1 MRCFFY
7 IMFSASLLLLFSCG
21 KGGGDPVAKEAGEW
35 QQILQEGGNPAE
47 AHFQLAALYRNDTGK
62 APLVIWHLQGFLE
75 NCAQDDPRI
84 PEARLLLEHLE
95 KKYYAELQSRFERSS
110 MSDKDLRIRLL
121 EENSQQLR
129 QWITRLN
136 RENFA
141 LRDLLLEKERGS
153 ALRPAPV
160 QTPVKTA
167 PPSPKIQ
174 SRVHQV
180 SAGDT
185 LSKIAQLYYG
195 AGGPA
200 QVRIILLANP
210 TLEKNP
216 NQLKIGDKIIIP
228 PAQD

>member
-1 MRCFFY
+1 MRCIFY
-7 IMFSASLLLLFSCG
+7 MMFSASLLLLFSCG
-21 KGGGDPVAKEAGEW
+21 DGSGNPTAKAASEW
-35 QQILQEGGNPAE
+35 QRALLEENNPAE
-47 AHFQLAALYRNDTGK
+47 AHFQLATLYRNDTGK
-62 APLVIWHLQGFLE
+62 APLVIWHLHGFLE
-75 NCAQDDPRI
+75 NGAQDDPRI

-110 MSDKDLRIRLL
+110 MSDKDLKIRLL

-153 ALRPAPV
+153 ALRPVPV
-160 QTPVKTA
+160 QTPVKRAA
-167 PPSPKIQ
+167 PPS
-174 SRVHQV
+174 
-180 SAGDT
+180 GN
-185 LSKIAQLYYG
+185 KIACASGDCRGHPEQNRSAVLWRW
-195 AGGPA
+195 GPA

-228 PAQD
+228 PEQH

>member
-1 MRCFFY
+1 MRRIIY
-7 IMFSASLLLLFSCG
+7 MILSASLLLLLSCREE
-21 KGGGDPVAKEAGEW
+21 GGNPAAKAANEW
-35 QQILQEGGNPAE
+35 QRALLEGKNPAE
-47 AHFQLAALYRNDTGK
+47 AHFQLAELYRNEAGK
-62 APLVIWHLQGFLE
+62 MPLAIWHLHEFLE
-75 NCAQDDPRI
+75 NCEQDDPRI

-141 LRDLLLEKERGS
+141 LRDLLLEKERGT
-153 ALRPAPV
+153 ALRPSPPPV
-160 QTPVKTA
+160 Q
-167 PPSPKIQ
+167 PPPPKVQ

-180 SAGDT
+180 TTGDT
-185 LSKIAQLYYG
+185 LSKIAQQYYG

-200 QVRIILLANP
+200 QVRMILLANP
-210 TLEKNP
+210 ALEKNP
-216 NQLKIGDKIIIP
+216 NQLKVGDKIIITP
-228 PAQD
+228 PQE

>member
-1 MRCFFY
+1 MRCIFY
-7 IMFSASLLLLFSCG
+7 MIFSASLLLLLSCG
-21 KGGGDPVAKEAGEW
+21 DGSGSPTAKAASEW
-35 QQILQEGGNPAE
+35 QRALLQENNPAE
-47 AHFQLAALYRNDTGK
+47 AHFQLANLYRNDAEK
-62 APLVIWHLQGFLE
+62 MPLVLWHLQAFLE

-95 KKYYAELQSRFERSS
+95 KKYYVLLQTRFERSS
-110 MSDKDLRIRLL
+110 MTDKDMKIRLL

-141 LRDLLLEKERGS
+141 LRDLLLEKERGG
-153 ALRPAPV
+153 ALRPAPA
-160 QTPVKTA
+160 PVKTPA
-167 PPSPKIQ
+167 ASQEIK

-200 QVRIILLANP
+200 QVRTILLANP

-228 PAQD
+228 PIQD

>member
-1 MRCFFY
+1 MRFIVY
-7 IMFSASLLLLFSCG
+7 MMFSASLLLLFSCG
-21 KGGGDPVAKEAGEW
+21 DGSGNPTAKAASEW
-35 QQILQEGGNPAE
+35 QRALLEENNPAE
-47 AHFQLAALYRNDTGK
+47 AHFQLATLYRNDTGK
-62 APLVIWHLQGFLE
+62 APLVIWHLHGFLE
-75 NCAQDDPRI
+75 NGAQDDPRI

-95 KKYYAELQSRFERSS
+95 KKFYAELQSRFERSS
-110 MSDKDLRIRLL
+110 MSDKDLKIRLL

-153 ALRPAPV
+153 ALRPVPV

-167 PPSPKIQ
+167 VPPQEIK

-180 SAGDT
+180 TAGDT
-185 LSKIAQLYYG
+185 LSKIAQQYYG
-195 AGGPA
+195 VGGPA

-216 NQLKIGDKIIIP
+216 NQLKIGEKIIIP